1 MNFQTFKMG
10 ASFGVGLAILA
21 TIASA
26 GDLSKLEFR
35 DRASGEIRALDTWA
49 GGVVVLDFFAYWC
62 APCRPASAKIEAELA
77 AHYESVLN
85 AHGAQVTVLAVNVE
99 SGRPE
104 KTEKFIEDLGLSHVV
119 DDIDGQ
125 ALEALKARGLP
136 FLVVLDGTAVAAG
149 KTDWRITY
157 QRNGLE
163 SITKLRAAIEDIN
176 PGKEMSR

>member
-1 MNFQTFKMG
+1 M
-10 ASFGVGLAILA
+10 
-21 TIASA
+21 
-26 GDLSKLEFR
+26 
-35 DRASGEIRALDTWA
+35 
-49 GGVVVLDFFAYWC
+49 
-62 APCRPASAKIEAELA
+62 
-77 AHYESVLN
+77 LN

-157 QRNGLE
+157 QRN
-163 SITKLRAAIEDIN
+163 
-176 PGKEMSR
+176 